1 MIRPRTLRL
10 ALTFVTRL
18 AGAHIPTGAAV
29 FAAAIAS
36 SAAASE
42 TSSAAD
48 LNRLSIED
56 LANIDISSVSKTD
69 QPLSDAPAAVFVIT
83 REDIHRAG
91 AASIAEALRLA
102 PNLQVAR
109 ITASHYA
116 ISARGFNGSAADKL
130 LVLVDGRSVY
140 ATYFSGV
147 FWDVQDTPLD
157 DIDRIEV
164 ISGPG
169 ATLWGANAVNGVINI
184 ITRKA
189 GETQGGL
196 MALSGGNRERTGM
209 LQYGG
214 KVGSKLSW
222 RAYVSGVDYS
232 HSITATGADAKDGW
246 HKYQGGFRFDWTPSN
261 DLITLQGDAYD
272 GLDGHLTTAPEA
284 IAGHNVIARWTHPFA
299 GGSALQ
305 VQAYY
310 DELRRDS
317 AGNADDHVIT
327 YDLDMQH
334 NLSLASVHQIVW
346 GAGVRVIND
355 DFQVTPQPAL
365 TQFFNP
371 AKSALAYGEVFGQD
385 SIALSPALK
394 LILGI
399 KLESDPYDGLQTL
412 PSIRVSWKPA
422 DSALLWAAISRA
434 VRAPSRLDRDFFE
447 TVGPTTVLQG
457 GVFKSEKLTAF
468 EAGYRGQPTV
478 QTSLSVSAFYNIYDD
493 LRSFEASPGG
503 VLPLI
508 IENMMEG
515 ETYGVEVWGSYQA
528 APWWRL
534 SAGFDWLHKN
544 LRFKPGSL
552 ALGGVGI
559 AGDDPDYQASLQSR
573 MELRPDL
580 KLDVDLR
587 NIGALPE
594 PASPAYTE
602 LGVRLG
608 WDVTR
613 TVELSLTGTNL
624 LHTHHAEFGSTGS
637 TVQLGDIG
645 VESGRRFSVDARW
658 RF

>member
-1 MIRPRTLRL
+1 MTRSRSLRL
-10 ALTFVTRL
+10 TLTSMTRLVVAFAPIGALLL
-18 AGAHIPTGAAV
+18 AGAIAGP
-29 FAAAIAS
+29 AAAAQAS
-36 SAAASE
+36 PE
-42 TSSAAD
+42 AD
-48 LNRLSIED
+48 LNGLSIED

-83 REDIHRAG
+83 REDIRRSG
-91 AASIAEALRLA
+91 SASIAEALRLA

-116 ISARGFNGSAADKL
+116 ISARGFNSSAADKL

-140 ATYFSGV
+140 ATFFSGV
-147 FWDVQDTPLD
+147 FWDVQDVPLD
-157 DIDRIEV
+157 DIERIEV

-189 GETQGGL
+189 SETQGGL
-196 MALSGGNRERTGM
+196 ATLGGGNRERSGV

-214 KVGSKLSW
+214 KVGDQMAW

-246 HKYQGGFRFDWTPSN
+246 HKYQGGFRFDWTPSRE
-261 DLITLQGDAYD
+261 LITLQGDAYD
-272 GLDGHLTTAPEA
+272 GLAGHAATAPEA
-284 IAGHNVIARWTHPFA
+284 LTGHNIIARWTHPFA
-299 GGSALQ
+299 GGSAIQ

-310 DELRRDS
+310 DELRRAS

-334 NLSLASVHQIVW
+334 NLAWAGAHQIVW
-346 GAGVRVIND
+346 GAGVRIIND
-355 DFQVTPQPAL
+355 DFQVTPKPAL

-371 AKSALAYGEVFGQD
+371 SKSTLAYGEAFGQD
-385 SIALSPALK
+385 SISLSPALK
-394 LILGI
+394 LIVGI
-399 KLESDPYDGLQTL
+399 KLESDPYDGLQPL
-412 PSIRVSWKPA
+412 PSVRFSWKPA
-422 DSALLWAAISRA
+422 GSALLWAAISRA

-447 TVGPTTVLQG
+447 TLGPTPYLQG
-457 GVFKSEKLTAF
+457 GVFKSEQLTAF
-468 EAGYRGQPTV
+468 EMGYRGQPTV
-478 QTSLSVSAFYNIYDD
+478 QTSLSVSAYYNVYDD
-493 LRSFEASPGG
+493 LRTFEASPGG

-515 ETYGVEVWGSYQA
+515 ETYGVEAWGSYQA
-528 APWWRL
+528 TPWWRL
-534 SAGFDWLHKN
+534 SAGLNWLHKN
-544 LRFKPGSL
+544 LRFKAGSS
-552 ALGGVGI
+552 ALGGVQI
-559 AGDDPDYQASLQSR
+559 AGDDPDYQVSVRSL
-573 MELRPDL
+573 MALRPDL
-580 KLDVDLR
+580 TLDVDLR
-587 NIGALPE
+587 NIGALPA

-608 WDVTR
+608 WDVTKA
-613 TVELSLTGTNL
+613 VELSLTGSNL